1 MPNLDELFDPTSNSR
16 SHPQL
21 KELEALIAGGVEGLV
36 HSWHAPAAQVIDK
49 LHAGAD
55 RWQAAIRQMQATVN
69 ATVNLVDILRSRTF
83 L

>member
-1 MPNLDELFDPTSNSR
+1 MSHWLDNTLQ
-16 SHPQL
+16 HLQIG
-21 KELEALIAGGVEGLV
+21 EALIAGGVEGLV